1 MQTTQPTHPPDAASL
16 LAFRRVLVP
25 MDGSPLAGSALT
37 PARALA
43 HAFGADLELLAVGS
57 DAAQADELGRN
68 LESLGTGTGTGTVAT
83 VRIDLDVAGAI
94 LDAVAEQDG
103 TLLCLASHGR
113 GGLPRAILGSVA
125 RAVVAGAGAPVVV
138 IGPHCDPQ
146 RKLDGGPVL
155 ACVDGSPA
163 SETII
168 PLAAPWAAA
177 LRVPLGIV
185 TVAEPL
191 PRPLDQRAYH
201 RLFGPNTDAGGYVG
215 RLAARWR
222 DRGAD
227 ALPLALYDPL
237 GPADGLSMY
246 LRAQSAGLLAV
257 TTRPRAG
264 AANLLGSRAAA
275 IIRMSPVPVLVVA
288 RHDAD

>member
-1 MQTTQPTHPPDAASL
+1 
-16 LAFRRVLVP
+16 
-25 MDGSPLAGSALT
+25 
-37 PARALA
+37 
-43 HAFGADLELLAVGS
+43 
-57 DAAQADELGRN
+57 
-68 LESLGTGTGTGTVAT
+68 
-83 VRIDLDVAGAI
+83 
-94 LDAVAEQDG
+94 
-103 TLLCLASHGR
+103 
-113 GGLPRAILGSVA
+113 
-125 RAVVAGAGAPVVV
+125 
-138 IGPHCDPQ
+138 
-146 RKLDGGPVL
+146 
-155 ACVDGSPA
+155 
-163 SETII
+163 
-168 PLAAPWAAA
+168 
-177 LRVPLGIV
+177 VPLGIV

-215 RLAARWR
+215 RLAVRWR

-227 ALPLALYDPL
+227 VLPLALYDPL